1 MKKRKYNVYIILFFS
16 ILFNVICVL
25 PYKDYFINRLEK
37 IIYPKD
43 NILLTEAL
51 SDSSYTE
58 LVLNKSMQMDG
69 SNYSTREYHGLPQDI
84 KDLYYRNKS
93 HNETLDNPFNIGYLY
108 AGLSYYALYSKKSKK
123 EIVDYLINVS
133 EQYENSTHNT
143 LSYRIDNIVQ
153 IPYGLMYINLYKIT
167 KHRKYLNI
175 SSSIY
180 KQLLSMRIGSSNE
193 IPYIS
198 NSDYRFVDG
207 LGMFVPFLVEYYNLT
222 GDTIAK
228 KIAKDNISI
237 IQKYCVDKTTGVPTH
252 GYNPNTHLKLGS
264 SNWGRGI
271 GWYLLALSYFGD
283 MTDEKIGKS
292 IDKMDYSQ
300 FPGQPFGEF
309 DSSTALMFEIF
320 KQSRSSKR
328 KANISLFK
336 LHTTESGMIAD
347 CSGDTESY
355 NRYSH
360 TFCKSELCNGLF
372 LILVSKFANYNE
384 K

>member
-1 MKKRKYNVYIILFFS
+1 MKIRKHIVYIILFLS
-16 ILFNVICVL
+16 VLFNVICVL
-25 PYKDYFINRLEK
+25 PYKGYFISRLEK
-37 IIYPKD
+37 IIYPQD
-43 NILLTEAL
+43 YILLTEMIP
-51 SDSSYTE
+51 DSFYKE

-93 HNETLDNPFNIGYLY
+93 HNETLDNPFNMGYLY
-108 AGLSYYALYSKKSKK
+108 AGLSYYALYSQKSKK
-123 EIVDYLINVS
+123 KIVDYLINVS
-133 EQYENSTHNT
+133 ERFENSTHDS
-143 LSYRIDNIVQ
+143 LRYRIDNIVQ

-167 KHRKYLNI
+167 KNRKYLNI

-180 KQLLSMRIGSSNE
+180 KQLLLLRLDGSNE

-198 NSDYRFVDG
+198 NSDYRYVDG

-222 GDTIAK
+222 GDTLSK
-228 KIAKDNISI
+228 KIAKDNIGI
-237 IQKYCVDKTTGVPTH
+237 IQKYCVDEATGVPTH

-271 GWYLLALSYFGD
+271 GWYLLALSYFRD
-283 MTDEKIGKS
+283 MA
-292 IDKMDYSQ
+292 DKQIENTIANLDYSQ
-300 FPGQPFGEF
+300 FPGQPYGDF
-309 DSSTALMFEIF
+309 DTSTALMFEIF

-328 KANISLFK
+328 KANISVLK
-336 LHTTESGMIAD
+336 SHTTESGMITD
-347 CSGDTESY
+347 CSGDTDSY

-372 LILVSKFANYNE
+372 LILISKFANN
-384 K
+384 KQ

>member
-1 MKKRKYNVYIILFFS
+1 MKIRKQIVHIILFLS
-16 ILFNVICVL
+16 VLFNIICVL
-25 PYKDYFINRLEK
+25 PYKDYFISRLEK
-37 IIYPKD
+37 IIYPQD
-43 NILLTEAL
+43 YIFLTEMIP
-51 SDSSYTE
+51 DSSYKE

-93 HNETLDNPFNIGYLY
+93 HNETLDNPFNMGYLY
-108 AGLSYYALYSKKSKK
+108 AGLSYYALYSQKSQKK
-123 EIVDYLINVS
+123 IVDYLINVS
-133 EQYENSTHNT
+133 ERFENSTHDS
-143 LSYRIDNIVQ
+143 LKYRIDNIVQ

-180 KQLLSMRIGSSNE
+180 KQLLLLRLDGSNE

-198 NSDYRFVDG
+198 NSDYRYVDG

-222 GDTIAK
+222 GDTLSK
-228 KIAKDNISI
+228 KIAKDNIGI
-237 IQKYCVDKTTGVPTH
+237 IQKYCVDETTGVPSH

-271 GWYLLALSYFGD
+271 GWYLLALSYYRD
-283 MTDEKIGKS
+283 MTDKQIENTIAS
-292 IDKMDYSQ
+292 LDYSQ
-300 FPGQPFGEF
+300 FPGQPYGDF
-309 DSSTALMFEIF
+309 DTSTALMFEIF
-320 KQSRSSKR
+320 KQSRYSKR
-328 KANISLFK
+328 KANISVLK
-336 LHTTESGMIAD
+336 SHTTESGMIAD
-347 CSGDTESY
+347 CSGDTDSY

-372 LILVSKFANYNE
+372 LILISKFANN
-384 K
+384 KQ

>member
-1 MKKRKYNVYIILFFS
+1 MIILS
-16 ILFNVICVL
+16 VLFNVICVL
-25 PYKDYFINRLEK
+25 PYKDYFISRLEK
-37 IIYPKD
+37 IIYPQD
-43 NILLTEAL
+43 YILLTEMIP
-51 SDSSYTE
+51 DSSYKE

-108 AGLSYYALYSKKSKK
+108 AGLSYYALYSQKSEKK
-123 EIVDYLINVS
+123 IVDYLINVS
-133 EQYENSTHNT
+133 EKFENSTHNS
-143 LSYRIDNIVQ
+143 LRYRIDNIVQ

-167 KHRKYLNI
+167 KQRKYLNI

-207 LGMFVPFLVEYYNLT
+207 IGMFVPFLVEYYNLT
-222 GDTIAK
+222 RDTL
-228 KIAKDNISI
+228 AKDNISI

-271 GWYLLALSYFGD
+271 GWYLLALSYFRD
-283 MTDEKIGKS
+283 MADKKIENTIAKL
-292 IDKMDYSQ
+292 DYSQ
-300 FPGQPFGEF
+300 FPGQPYGDF
-309 DSSTALMFEIF
+309 DTSTALMFEIF

-328 KANISLFK
+328 KANISVLK
-336 LHTTESGMIAD
+336 SHTTESGMIAD
-347 CSGDTESY
+347 CSGDTDSY

-372 LILVSKFANYNE
+372 LILISKFANN
-384 K
+384 KQ